1 MQKKISTLP
10 FAGTP
15 EQEAQLKAVIAE
27 NCSDKSNLM
36 VVMQKA
42 QDIYGYLP
50 MEVQEMIAEGMDVPL
65 EKVYGVATFFAHF
78 TLKAKGKHIIKVCD
92 GTACHVKR
100 STTIIDAIR
109 SKLNLTATE
118 NTTKDMLFTLETV
131 SCLGACGLAPAMVI
145 DNEVYGQVTPE
156 KVTKIIDDMIK
167 QEEK

>member
-1 MQKKISTLP
+1 MRRNS
-10 FAGTP
+10 
-15 EQEAQLKAVIAE
+15 
-27 NCSDKSNLM
+27 
-36 VVMQKA
+36 
-42 QDIYGYLP
+42 
-50 MEVQEMIAEGMDVPL
+50 
-65 EKVYGVATFFAHF
+65 
-78 TLKAKGKHIIKVCD
+78 
-92 GTACHVKR
+92 CHVKR

-109 SKLNLTATE
+109 AKLNLTAAE